1 MSRGFNQTPQDS
13 IKEVKKGPPKKSIKE
28 ALEPETLKPLY
39 EIIAESEKAT
49 QMNSQASSMFAGKK
63 QEVLPFRQARVL
75 NKAFKCIL
83 EEMDEMQTQSSTYW
97 KDRLSVDERSVV
109 KKFFK
114 DSNPHLKNLKD
125 FRLEEFCTR
134 LQARIINSGAA
145 LKHYNCDPDGL
156 YLIISGKV
164 GVYERQHD

>member
-1 MSRGFNQTPQDS
+1 M
-13 IKEVKKGPPKKSIKE
+13 KKGPPQKSIKE

-83 EEMDEMQTQSSTYW
+83 EEMDEM
-97 KDRLSVDERSVV
+97 
-109 KKFFK
+109 
-114 DSNPHLKNLKD
+114 
-125 FRLEEFCTR
+125 
-134 LQARIINSGAA
+134 
-145 LKHYNCDPDGL
+145 
-156 YLIISGKV
+156 
-164 GVYERQHD
+164 